1 MPNHFLRWILAVVLL
16 LGTALPSAS
25 VARERPAPCPSVS
38 VKSPIGDARGDGAR
52 PYNFRVIDDRLF
64 AGGTLFH
71 PVTGAN
77 PDERVRGY
85 LRDLKGRGAKTVIT
99 LHVPSGKDRQLER
112 LRRLC
117 REEGLA
123 WLPCRMTA
131 EQVPDASRTAELLAA
146 IDEGAY
152 VHCQWGCDR
161 TGAIIAKYL
170 RERRGW
176 SGRDAWNAVIAN
188 GSHAGPI
195 GGFKQKPAY
204 ALLVR
209 YFWPEV
215 ATEAPDVAAI
225 YNIK

>member
-1 MPNHFLRWILAVVLL
+1 MPNHALHWILAAVFL
-16 LGTALPSAS
+16 LGMFLQTTV
-25 VARERPAPCPSVS
+25 VAREWKAPSPSVC
-38 VKSPIGDARGDGAR
+38 VKSPAADARGDGAR
-52 PYNFRVIDDRLF
+52 PYNFRVIDNRLF

-85 LRDLKGRGAKTVIT
+85 LRDLKGMGAKTVIT

-131 EQVPDASRTAELLAA
+131 EHVPDASRTAELLDA
-146 IDEGAY
+146 IDGGAY

-215 ATEAPDVAAI
+215 ASDAPDVAEK